1 MFRCYLGL
9 ILSTPKAG
17 TFVLAGWLAKSPNNS
32 FEIDTFDVYLILDLV
47 ELGKSG
53 TGEMGEVGWVDGWEE
68 KHTELVTLTDRL

>member
-53 TGEMGEVGWVDGWEE
+53 NGEMGRWVGLMDGRRNIQSW
-68 KHTELVTLTDRL
+68 